1 MPSPEEL
8 RSRSSRDSPG
18 AHRNRG
24 THRKSKQSVE
34 GGSRKHRKSRHRR
47 KHTKQD
53 QEVAAPPKPLVE
65 YDDVSSNSSFFDEPV
80 REKSFER
87 RPTPELPLDR
97 RHSIHRQDARLPAD
111 SNRLRKKTK
120 KKRQKTKTRSGGGGG
135 AHASRSRDSFA
146 RGDDFGK
153 ERIASTSKDSSYLNH
168 VRPPPDYAYSANA
181 YEQPSAKTRQK
192 KRGRTPETPRA
203 YRNRS
208 PSPLKNTQNRTHHS
222 RKRSSDKRSS
232 RPKFVSKSP
241 SPYARNASAWSASRS
256 RSKTPNR

>member
-1 MPSPEEL
+1 MPSPEGAL
-8 RSRSSRDSPG
+8 RSRQSSRDSPG

-24 THRKSKQSVE
+24 THRKSKQES
-34 GGSRKHRKSRHRR
+34 SRKHRKSHHRR

-53 QEVAAPPKPLVE
+53 QEVVAPPKPLVE

-87 RPTPELPLDR
+87 RPSPELPLDR
-97 RHSIHRQDARLPAD
+97 RHSIHRPDARLPAEI
-111 SNRLRKKTK
+111 NRLRKKSK
-120 KKRQKTKTRSGGGGG
+120 KKNRQKTRARSGGG
-135 AHASRSRDSFA
+135 AHASRSRESFA
-146 RGDDFGK
+146 RGEDFGK
-153 ERIASTSKDSSYLNH
+153 DRIASTSKDSSYLNH
-168 VRPPPDYAYSANA
+168 VRPPPDYAYSANV

-241 SPYARNASAWSASRS
+241 SPYTRNASAWSASRS